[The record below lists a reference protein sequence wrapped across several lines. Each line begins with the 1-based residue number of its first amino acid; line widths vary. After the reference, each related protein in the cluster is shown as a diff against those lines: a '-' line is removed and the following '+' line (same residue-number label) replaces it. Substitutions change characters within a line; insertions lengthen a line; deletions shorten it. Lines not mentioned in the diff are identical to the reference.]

1 MKLYGI
7 DKGIAGSV
15 VVSGQICLVDGVED
29 DIRFC
34 KEVDDPKGA
43 QAEQMVAAAVY
54 CTSDRLDT
62 SIHSL
67 SSIPRAVI

>member
-1 MKLYGI
+1 MKLYSL
-7 DKGIAGSV
+7 DKGVAGSV
-15 VVSGQICLVDGVED
+15 VVSGQTSFVDGVED

-43 QAEQMVAAAVY
+43 HAEQMVAVPIY

-67 SSIPRAVI
+67 SSIPRGVI